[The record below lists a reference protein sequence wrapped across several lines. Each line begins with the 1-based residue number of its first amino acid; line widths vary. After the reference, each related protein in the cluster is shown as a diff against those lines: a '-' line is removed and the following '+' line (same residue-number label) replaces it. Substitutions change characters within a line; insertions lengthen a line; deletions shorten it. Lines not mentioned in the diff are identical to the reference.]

1 MTVGVGIGV
10 GVGEGIAVGVGVPSQ
25 GVGVGPTVAVEVKI
39 DAGPTPM
46 TPPGVITG
54 SFHMLTLYTVSALRQ
69 PPNDFL

>member
-1 MTVGVGIGV
+1 VTVGVGIGV
-10 GVGEGIAVGVGVPSQ
+10 GVGEGIAV